1 MSEGVIPR
9 LPRFGYSFQGYDPT
23 VHIRS
28 SGREV
33 NISPKAAREICR
45 TVKGMKLTKAIEL
58 LEAVEERKMAIQFRR
73 HKLKV
78 GHRSD
83 LTGFPS
89 GSYPVKAA
97 KAIVEVLRN
106 LQSNS
111 EFKGLDPERVQII
124 HAATSRGRT
133 IKDYVPRAMGRS
145 SPNFHTLVHVELVGK
160 EV

>member
-1 MSEGVIPR
+1 M
-9 LPRFGYSFQGYDPT
+9 PRFGYSFQGYDPA

-33 NISPKAAREICR
+33 NISPKAAREICK
-45 TVKGMKLTKAIEL
+45 TVKGLKLVQAISL
-58 LEAVEERKMAIQFRR
+58 LETVEDKKAAIPFRR
-73 HKLKV
+73 HKIKV
-78 GHRSD
+78 GHRSE
-83 LTGFPS
+83 LVGFPS

-97 KAIVEVLRN
+97 KAVIEVLRN

-111 EFKGLDPERVQII
+111 EFKGLDPERVEII
-124 HAATSRGRT
+124 HASASRGRT

-145 SPNFHTLVHVELVGK
+145 SPNFHTLVHIELVGK